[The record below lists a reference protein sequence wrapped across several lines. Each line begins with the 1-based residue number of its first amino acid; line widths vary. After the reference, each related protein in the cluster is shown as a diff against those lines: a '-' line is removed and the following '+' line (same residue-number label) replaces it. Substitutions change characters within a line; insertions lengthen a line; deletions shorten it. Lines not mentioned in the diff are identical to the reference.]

1 MAARSARVIIASTRA
16 AAGVY
21 DDRCGPII
29 AEWLEQRG
37 FSPPEPVV
45 VPDGDP
51 VGKALRDAVG
61 EGVDV
66 VITSGGTG
74 ISPSDDTPAQ
84 TTAVLDYEVPGLADA
99 IRSSGLPKVPTSVL
113 SRGVCGV
120 AGRTLVVNLPGST
133 GGVRDGLGVL
143 DGVLDH
149 ALDQLAGGD
158 HPR

>member
-1 MAARSARVIIASTRA
+1 MAGRSARVVIASTRA
-16 AAGVY
+16 SAGVY
-21 DDRCGPII
+21 EDRCGPII
-29 AEWLEQRG
+29 AEWLELQG
-37 FSPPEPVV
+37 FSRVEPVV

-51 VGKALRDAVG
+51 VGQALRDAVG
-61 EGVDV
+61 DGVDV

-84 TTAVLDYEVPGLADA
+84 TAAVLDYEIPGLADA
-99 IRSSGLPKVPTSVL
+99 IRRSGLPKVPTSVL
-113 SRGVCGV
+113 SRGLCGV

-143 DGVLDH
+143 ADVLDH

-158 HPR
+158 H

>member
-1 MAARSARVIIASTRA
+1 MGAHTARIIIASTRA
-16 AAGVY
+16 AAGAY
-21 DDRCGPII
+21 EDRSGPII
-29 AEWLEQRG
+29 ADWLAQRG
-37 FSPPEPVV
+37 FACVAPLVV
-45 VPDGDP
+45 ADGDP
-51 VGKALRDAVG
+51 VGQALREAVTDR
-61 EGVDV
+61 VDV

-84 TTAVLDYEVPGLADA
+84 TVAVLDYEIPGLADA
-99 IRSSGLPKVPTSVL
+99 IRRSGLPKVPTAVL

-120 AGRTLVVNLPGST
+120 AGRTLIINLPGST

-143 DGVLDH
+143 ADVLDH